1 MGYFRE
7 IPELDYQSPLVDR
20 TSTLEFVRAK
30 NLFRRVKIRSDFEK
44 IYNAFEKYI
53 IVEDT
58 RPDQVANELYKDST
72 LDWVVLIS
80 ANILNVRNEW
90 PLSNSNLEAYAYD
103 LYGDTLNDVKY
114 YETIEV
120 KDAKGRII
128 LPAGEIVDQNHKV
141 PKPVTD
147 TLPTQSYVQ
156 YYDADTNSY
165 KRVENITI
173 PVTNFEYEVMKNDKK
188 REITVLR
195 SRYLEQ
201 FLDELRQLMKYKDS
215 SQYVNDTLIKAEN
228 IRITSP

>member
-1 MGYFRE
+1 MSYFRE
-7 IPELDYQSPLVDR
+7 LPDLDYQSPLVDR
-20 TSTLEFVRAK
+20 TSSLEFVRAK
-30 NLFRRVKIRSDFEK
+30 NLFRRVKFRSDFEK
-44 IYNAFEKYI
+44 IYNAFQKYTI
-53 IVEDT
+53 IEDT
-58 RPDQVANELYKDST
+58 RPDQIANELYNDST

-90 PLSNSNLEAYAYD
+90 PLSNSNLESYSYE
-103 LYGDTLNDVKY
+103 LYGDNLNDVKY

-128 LPAGEIVDQNHKV
+128 LPAGEIVDKNHKI

-147 TLPTQSYVQ
+147 TLPTQSYIE
-156 YYDADTNSY
+156 YYNVDTNSY
-165 KRVENITI
+165 TRVENITI

-188 REITVLR
+188 REITVLK

-201 FLDELRQLMKYKDS
+201 FLDELRLLMKYKNS

-228 IRITSP
+228 LRITSP

>member
-1 MGYFRE
+1 MSYFRE
-7 IPELDYQSPLVDR
+7 LPDLDYQSPLVDR
-20 TSTLEFVRAK
+20 TSSLEFVRAK
-30 NLFRRVKIRSDFEK
+30 NLFRRVKFRSDFEK
-44 IYNAFEKYI
+44 IYNAFQKYTI
-53 IVEDT
+53 IEDT
-58 RPDQVANELYKDST
+58 RPDQVANQLYNDST

-90 PLSNSNLEAYAYD
+90 PLSNSNLESYSYE
-103 LYGDTLNDVKY
+103 LYGDNLNDVKY

-128 LPAGEIVDQNHKV
+128 LPAGEIVDKNHKI

-147 TLPTQSYVQ
+147 TLPTQSYIE
-156 YYDADTNSY
+156 YYNVDTNSY
-165 KRVENITI
+165 TRVENITI

-188 REITVLR
+188 REITVLK

-201 FLDELRQLMKYKDS
+201 FLDELRLLMKYKNS

-228 IRITSP
+228 LRITSP

>member
-1 MGYFRE
+1 MSYFRE
-7 IPELDYQSPLVDR
+7 LPDLDYQSPLVDR
-20 TSTLEFVRAK
+20 TSSLEFVRAK
-30 NLFRRVKIRSDFEK
+30 NLFRRVKFRSDFKK
-44 IYNAFEKYI
+44 IYNAFQKYTI
-53 IVEDT
+53 IEDT
-58 RPDQVANELYKDST
+58 RPDQIANELYNDST

-90 PLSNSNLEAYAYD
+90 PLSNSNLESYSYE
-103 LYGDTLNDVKY
+103 LYGDNLNDVKY

-128 LPAGEIVDQNHKV
+128 LPAGEIVDKNHKI

-147 TLPTQSYVQ
+147 TLPTQSYIE
-156 YYDADTNSY
+156 YYNADTNSY
-165 KRVENITI
+165 TRVENITI

-188 REITVLR
+188 REITVLK

-201 FLDELRQLMKYKDS
+201 FLDELRLLMKYKNS

-228 IRITSP
+228 LRITSP

>member
-1 MGYFRE
+1 MSYFRE
-7 IPELDYQSPLVDR
+7 LPDLDYQSPLVDR
-20 TSTLEFVRAK
+20 TSSLEFVRAK
-30 NLFRRVKIRSDFEK
+30 NLFRRVKFRSDFEK
-44 IYNAFEKYI
+44 IYNAFQKYTI
-53 IVEDT
+53 IEDT
-58 RPDQVANELYKDST
+58 RPDQIANELYNDST

-90 PLSNSNLEAYAYD
+90 PLSNSNLESYSYE
-103 LYGDTLNDVKY
+103 LYGDNLNVVKY

-128 LPAGEIVDQNHKV
+128 LPAGEIVDKNHKI

-147 TLPTQSYVQ
+147 TLPTQSYIE
-156 YYDADTNSY
+156 YYNVDTNSY
-165 KRVENITI
+165 TRVENITI

-188 REITVLR
+188 REITVLK

-201 FLDELRQLMKYKDS
+201 FLDELRLLMKYKNS

-228 IRITSP
+228 LRITSP